1 MHEWHQ
7 ASPVAIGGE
16 SLSIAMNEIES
27 PLHGF
32 RTPSGNGEWRQ
43 WHLIKKKRLHFR
55 HSRVGGNPSF
65 PDNQDMDP
73 RLRGG
78 DEP

>member
-1 MHEWHQ
+1 VILRAQTWRSVLAR
-7 ASPVAIGGE
+7 ASGKCRAI
-16 SLSIAMNEIES
+16 
-27 PLHGF
+27 
-32 RTPSGNGEWRQ
+32 
-43 WHLIKKKRLHFR
+43 KRLHFR